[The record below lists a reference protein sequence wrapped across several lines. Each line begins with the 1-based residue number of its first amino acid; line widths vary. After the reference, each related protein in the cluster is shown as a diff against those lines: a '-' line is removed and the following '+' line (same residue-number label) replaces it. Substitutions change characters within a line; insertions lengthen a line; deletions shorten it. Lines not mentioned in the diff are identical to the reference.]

1 MRSIA
6 IISEDKVGLLAD
18 ISYVLAKSK
27 INIDSINVAV
37 VSKKAVI
44 CMEVSDP
51 EKSKKV
57 LTAAGYEIELHS
69 LIVKLNLAEVGGLL
83 EKLAHDGVTVETSKT
98 IAKDDKHALVSL
110 KVDKPKRA
118 STILAEKLVTN
129 EAY

>member
-44 CMEVSDP
+44 CMEVSNP
-51 EKSKKV
+51 EKSKEV
-57 LTAAGYEIELHS
+57 LSAAGYEVELHS
-69 LIVKLNLAEVGGLL
+69 LIVKLDLADVGGLP
-83 EKLAHDGVTVETSKT
+83 EKLAHDGVTVESSRT
-98 IAKDDKHALVSL
+98 IAKDEKHALISV

-118 STILAEKLVTN
+118 SSILAEKLVTN

>member
-44 CMEVSDP
+44 CMEVSNP
-51 EKSKKV
+51 EKSKEV
-57 LTAAGYEIELHS
+57 LSAAGYEVELHS
-69 LIVKLNLAEVGGLL
+69 LIVKLDLADVGGLP
-83 EKLAHDGVTVETSKT
+83 EKLAHDGVVVENSRT
-98 IAKDDKHALVSL
+98 IAKDEKHMLVSL

-118 STILAEKLVTN
+118 SSILAEKLVTN